1 VDIYPIVISR
11 YHFLLN
17 NKNHITQ
24 DNMKHT
30 EQAPITRNEVIIL
43 FLLVLALIIVSLYTT
58 IIPYF
63 REDLNQRR
71 IILEADDFVEE
82 MKKIT

>member
-1 VDIYPIVISR
+1 
-11 YHFLLN
+11 
-17 NKNHITQ
+17 
-24 DNMKHT
+24 MKHT

-43 FLLVLALIIVSLYTT
+43 FLLVLALLIVSLYTT